1 MCTPSFMCKFPFS
14 GREFFASGEAVPY
27 AWPRTA
33 EHWLDGQDG
42 GAKPMRNGRRQS
54 TTPIERLRLAIDCM
68 PVATRE
74 AMLAG
79 VRERERII
87 VGAYVDEHG
96 GVCPMLAAH
105 RCGGRTDFLSF
116 AKSWDRFT
124 RAKGGSRRASKR
136 EVRILITQLED
147 SVASATGLELDT
159 AIKEHRELMS
169 RRVRRR
175 RRLPDA
181 ADPSGQIVA
190 RRQRRPWRGAGASE
204 RAGVSQRP
212 SPGRTNI
219 ISGMM
224 QAGEVLSR

>member
-1 MCTPSFMCKFPFS
+1 
-14 GREFFASGEAVPY
+14 
-27 AWPRTA
+27 
-33 EHWLDGQDG
+33 
-42 GAKPMRNGRRQS
+42 MRNGRRQS
-54 TTPIERLRLAIDCM
+54 TSPIERLRLAIDCM

-79 VRERERII
+79 VLANERII

-116 AKSWDRFT
+116 AKSWDRFA
-124 RAKGGSRRASKR
+124 RAKGGPRRASER
-136 EVRILITQLED
+136 EVRMLIAQLEG
-147 SVASATGLELDT
+147 SLASTTGLELDT
-159 AIKEHRELMS
+159 AIKEHRTLMS
-169 RRVRRR
+169 RRARNGRR

-181 ADPSGQIVA
+181 ADPSGEILA
-190 RRQRRPWRGAGASE
+190 RRLRRPLR
-204 RAGVSQRP
+204 RTRVSQMP
-212 SPGRTNI
+212 SPGLTNI